1 MRTAARWG
9 VLLATLL
16 GLAAAA
22 WAFGETGIG
31 GVVAIARRIGIGGFL
46 VYCVYSLTVYAWLG
60 ASWLA
65 AAPGEPIERLP
76 AFVWARLIREAVADL
91 LPFSQIGGLVVGT
104 RTLAAHGVAM
114 ARVIASLIADMATEM
129 ASQLVFTLFGLA
141 MLAASLLIGGNEA
154 ATLRPL
160 ILGGTAAMTGLVVA
174 FVLFQRRALRFVA
187 GIAARVLPGSLE
199 VIDGIG
205 GELDRIYAR
214 RDRVVLAFMLNL
226 GGWIGSAAGA
236 WILLRLM
243 GVDLS
248 IWSVLS
254 LESLIFTLRS
264 VAFAVPGAIGFQE
277 AAYALAGPLVGL
289 PAEIALAISLAKRA
303 RDLAIGLPALLVWQ
317 IAEARRVV
325 RLPARS
331 TAT

>member
-1 MRTAARWG
+1 MSTTARWG

-16 GLAAAA
+16 GLAAAV
-22 WAFGETGIG
+22 WAFGETGVG
-31 GVVAIARRIGIGGFL
+31 SVVAVARRVGVGGFVL
-46 VYCVYSLTVYAWLG
+46 YCVYSLTVYAWLG
-60 ASWLA
+60 GSWLA
-65 AAPGEPIERLP
+65 AAPGEPIQRLG

-141 MLAASLLIGGNEA
+141 MLASLLIGGHEA
-154 ATLRPL
+154 ASLRPL
-160 ILGGTAAMTGLVVA
+160 ILGGTAAMTAIVVA

-187 GIAARVLPGSLE
+187 GIAARVLPGSFE

-214 RDRVVLAFMLNL
+214 RNRILLAFVLNL

-236 WILLRLM
+236 WILLRLI
-243 GVDLS
+243 GVELS

-254 LESLIFTLRS
+254 LESLIFMLRS

-317 IAEARRVV
+317 IAEARQVV
-325 RLPARS
+325 RSTARS
-331 TAT
+331 TVP